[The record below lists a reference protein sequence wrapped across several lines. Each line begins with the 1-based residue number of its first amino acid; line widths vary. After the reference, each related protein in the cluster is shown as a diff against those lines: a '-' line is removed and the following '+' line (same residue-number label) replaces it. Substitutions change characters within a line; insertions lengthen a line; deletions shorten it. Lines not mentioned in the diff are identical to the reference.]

1 MVLTE
6 SDVLIPSWADGLDC
20 ALDVTVVNPLQVATV
35 AQAAQTAGHAL
46 TFAFERKMRG
56 AFDEC
61 MQQGIKFIP
70 IVAETLGGWDKMAVD
85 EIKKLATAKA
95 RHAGG
100 DVQENRLTQ
109 VFGRLDKSIQNFRQ
123 LWVGLVDI

>member
-1 MVLTE
+1 M
-6 SDVLIPSWADGLDC
+6 
-20 ALDVTVVNPLQVATV
+20 DVTVVNPLQVATV
-35 AQAAQTAGHAL
+35 AQAAETAGHAL

-70 IVAETLGGWDKMAVD
+70 IVAETLGGWDKVAVE

-100 DVQENRLTQ
+100 EEEEQIRRAFTKLSVLLMRGNAAILANR
-109 VFGRLDKSIQNFRQ
+109 IPAQNPR
-123 LWVGLVDI
+123 VGE